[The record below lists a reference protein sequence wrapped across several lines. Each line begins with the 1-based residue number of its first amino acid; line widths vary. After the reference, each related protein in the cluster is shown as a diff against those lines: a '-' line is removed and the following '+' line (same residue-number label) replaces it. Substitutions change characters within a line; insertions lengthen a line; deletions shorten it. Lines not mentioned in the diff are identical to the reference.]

1 MEGQFVRYR
10 KQKFCSKSF
19 EFLKYNYYDADIED
33 YLVRY
38 STLLLFV
45 VVVVVEF
52 KKLRAICEVGVDSF

>member
-10 KQKFCSKSF
+10 KQKFCLKSF

-38 STLLLFV
+38 SKLLL
-45 VVVVVEF
+45 
-52 KKLRAICEVGVDSF
+52 LC